1 MVIIIIS
8 IIPIIFLINKI
19 KKMAIIIDEVKSS
32 LYIKD
37 NKESK
42 NLKSNAF

>member
-32 LYIKD
+32 LHIKD